1 MLCLE
6 LLTGDRPFRE
16 IDKDDAVVTQLI
28 SGRLPQRPGPPAD
41 ARGLDDRLWGLM
53 MACWNARPEK
63 RPTMA
68 NLGGMIKHP
77 QPAPSIGSYSIIS
90 RKLSH

>member
-16 IDKDDAVVTQLI
+16 TDKDIAVAIELI
-28 SGRLPQRPGPPAD
+28 SGRLPQRPGSPAD
-41 ARGLDDRLWGLM
+41 TRGLDDRLWGIM
-53 MACWNARPEK
+53 MACWNARPEE

-68 NLGGMIKHP
+68 NLRGMIKPP
-77 QPAPSIGSYSIIS
+77 QPAPSIG
-90 RKLSH
+90 